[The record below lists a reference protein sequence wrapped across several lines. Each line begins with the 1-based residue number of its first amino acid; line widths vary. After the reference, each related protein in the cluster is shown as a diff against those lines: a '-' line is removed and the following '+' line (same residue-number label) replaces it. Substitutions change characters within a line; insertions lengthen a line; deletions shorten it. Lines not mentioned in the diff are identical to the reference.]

1 MLRETREE
9 RGLDLLTVHDRI
21 GRPMTQLEDLENGDL
36 DSLPDQAGAL
46 STLRRYAA
54 FLTLDGDALAL
65 QLMEAWS
72 AAVPT
77 SKRPS
82 RELVAATGVITTVT
96 SGPDHLRAFTQ
107 TGPVPVVGG
116 GGSSGR
122 GGSGAY
128 GYGVSTG
135 PPTGMLVSVIPRDEI
150 KETKRATARARRRR
164 RAPTS
169 LKVFTWLVLVLT
181 LAALAG
187 LVIERQQ
194 PQWMV
199 DAHLL
204 HITQPGGQPVAAVT
218 TTVPPTRH
226 VSPPTSAVTAGPT
239 DNSTQATYTVNA
251 QQFTLGIIT
260 SGPCWVQVTSPASIT
275 PLLVGV
281 QKGGTVQTFK
291 AQKSIT
297 LQVGSS
303 AVLVSIEI
311 KGKAVFFNKP
321 KSTPFT
327 YTFVSKP

>member
-9 RGLDLLTVHDRI
+9 RGLDLLTIHDRI
-21 GRPMTQLEDLENGDL
+21 GRPITQLEDLENGDL
-36 DSLPDQAGAL
+36 DALPDQAGAL

-72 AAVPT
+72 TAADQP
-77 SKRPS
+77 KRPS
-82 RELVAATGVITTVT
+82 RELVTATGVITTMT

-116 GGSSGR
+116 GGNSGL
-122 GGSGAY
+122 GSSGAY
-128 GYGVSTG
+128 GYGVATG
-135 PPTGMLVSVIPRDEI
+135 PPTGMLMSVVPRDEI
-150 KETKRATARARRRR
+150 KETKRASARERRRH

-181 LAALAG
+181 VAAVAG
-187 LVIERQQ
+187 LIIQRQR

-204 HITQPGGQPVAAVT
+204 HITQPDGQPVATTA
-218 TTVPPTRH
+218 TTVPPTHH
-226 VSPPTSAVTAGPT
+226 VTAPTSAVVAGPT
-239 DNSTQATYTVNA
+239 DNTTQATYSVNA

-275 PLLVGV
+275 PLLEGV
-281 QKGGTVQTFK
+281 QNGGTVQSFK
-291 AQKSIT
+291 ANKSIT

-303 AVLVSIEI
+303 AVVVSIEI
-311 KGKAVFFNKP
+311 KGKTVFLNKP

-327 YTFVSKP
+327 YTFASKP